1 MSEPVTKSVPQEQ
14 QEQRIETRTAMK
26 RIGGFTIVPT
36 AVAVLDVLGAA
47 ALFAQ
52 GQGQVQVQVQV
63 LADIAWRNC
72 VLRLQG
78 VRGLG

>member
-52 GQGQVQVQVQV
+52 GQVQVQVQV